1 MQYNGRFLEVSREQR
16 KMKISSSRAFPIR
29 TYLQRRYSKNRRKL
43 QFSLLR
49 SSWFFLPSIK
59 IAQLVSDIKQ
69 HHMTNTYHN
78 DYDCWRFSVQS
89 IDNGSFIHSRA
100 FARESVCLYT
110 RHTVTNSWKRR
121 TDGKFCAAKQ
131 SLSICMYTYIQILH
145 TLLYVCCNSSCRM
158 VYKVVSMTQIPH
170 LCSSCR
176 SEIFLGYLM
185 KQVVGWYI

>member
-1 MQYNGRFLEVSREQR
+1 MDASWKCPANKEKWKSPVVEPFPLELTCNE
-16 KMKISSSRAFPIR
+16 
-29 TYLQRRYSKNRRKL
+29 RYSKNQRKL

-78 DYDCWRFSVQS
+78 DYGCWRFSVQS

-110 RHTVTNSWKRR
+110 RHAVTNSWKRR
-121 TDGKFCAAKQ
+121 TGGKLCAAK
-131 SLSICMYTYIQILH
+131 LVILH
-145 TLLYVCCNSSCRM
+145 TLRYVCCNSSCRM

-170 LCSSCR
+170 LCSSCP
-176 SEIFLGYLM
+176 SEIFLGYSYETGSGLVYLA
-185 KQVVGWYI
+185 KVNYCHWIQ

>member
-1 MQYNGRFLEVSREQR
+1 
-16 KMKISSSRAFPIR
+16 
-29 TYLQRRYSKNRRKL
+29 
-43 QFSLLR
+43 
-49 SSWFFLPSIK
+49 
-59 IAQLVSDIKQ
+59 
-69 HHMTNTYHN
+69 MTNTYHN
-78 DYDCWRFSVQS
+78 DYGCWRFSVQS

-170 LCSSCR
+170 LCSS
-176 SEIFLGYLM
+176 SEWNIFGISYETGSGLVYLA
-185 KQVVGWYI
+185 KVDYCHWIQ

>member
-1 MQYNGRFLEVSREQR
+1 MFWGCAFGGWYIVICCPFDPRFPVHNGLPPALTFLQR
-16 KMKISSSRAFPIR
+16 KIFQESAKAPVFPASIQLIFSAFDKNSSASFRHQ
-29 TYLQRRYSKNRRKL
+29 TTSHDKHYG
-43 QFSLLR
+43 
-49 SSWFFLPSIK
+49 
-59 IAQLVSDIKQ
+59 
-69 HHMTNTYHN
+69 
-78 DYDCWRFSVQS
+78 CWRFSVQS

-110 RHTVTNSWKRR
+110 RHAVRNSWKRR
-121 TDGKFCAAKQ
+121 RGGKFCAAKQ

>member
-1 MQYNGRFLEVSREQR
+1 MQYNGRFLEVSSEQR
-16 KMKISSSRAFPIR
+16 KMKISRSRAFPIR
-29 TYLQRRYSKNRRKL
+29 TYLQRKIFQESAKAPVFPASIQL
-43 QFSLLR
+43 I
-49 SSWFFLPSIK
+49 FLPSIK

-78 DYDCWRFSVQS
+78 DYGCWRFSVQS

-100 FARESVCLYT
+100 FVRESVCLYT

-121 TDGKFCAAKQ
+121 TDGKFCA
-131 SLSICMYTYIQILH
+131 YTYIQILH

-170 LCSSCR
+170 LCSSCP
-176 SEIFLGYLM
+176 SEIFLGYSYETGSGL
-185 KQVVGWYI
+185 VYLA